1 MRGEK
6 GCTFM
11 VGPGRHFALL
21 RRWVGVPSVS
31 PLSSANLASWCKSC
45 STTILPVAVRNCLKW
60 SHDTFE
66 THDLFNVSSVWQW
79 HVLRS
84 EVLSGMSAKLR
95 TVAASNNRDYPTRSL
110 SSSPSGSTV
119 NCSPGSQALLEVIH
133 QDHSDEITLI
143 TCSRHVYMGVVLRAH
158 PVRDES
164 NIQRNTNWEVATL
177 SRTMPLPGN
186 LRANTCRNF
195 KNSQVWH

>member
-1 MRGEK
+1 LRGEK

-45 STTILPVAVRNCLKW
+45 STAILPVAVRNCLKW

-119 NCSPGSQALLEVIH
+119 NCSPGSQSFLEVTY
-133 QDHSDEITLI
+133 QITPSGSLYYCLLAPRI
-143 TCSRHVYMGVVLRAH
+143 YIFVLRAH
-158 PVRDES
+158 PVRGES
-164 NIQRNTNWEVATL
+164 HNQRNATGEVATHAWV
-177 SRTMPLPGN
+177 T
-186 LRANTCRNF
+186 
-195 KNSQVWH
+195 VVII